1 MYIGPYDLSHSKR
14 SDTLGSIRL
23 YLDKLEDRLQRKY
36 NDYTKVYRI
45 SSEEVYAGIAL
56 VGLGAGLIFLS
67 ATLGALIGALFGEIL
82 DHTPYLNTAISETLN
97 TMFHTNY
104 FTGNL
109 DKLGATIGFVGGFF
123 KDYLKIRI
131 IKKKIK

>member
-1 MYIGPYDLSHSKR
+1 MYIGSYDLSHSKR

-23 YLDKLEDRLQRKY
+23 YLGELKDRISRKY

-45 SSEEVYAGIAL
+45 SGKDVGTGIAL
-56 VGLGAGLIFLS
+56 VGLGAGFIFLS

-97 TMFHTNY
+97 TIFHTDY

-109 DKLGATIGFVGGFF
+109 DKLGATLGFFSGFF
-123 KDYLKIRI
+123 KSYHPRSKE
-131 IKKKIK
+131 

>member
-1 MYIGPYDLSHSKR
+1 MYIGPYDPSHSKR

-23 YLDKLEDRLQRKY
+23 YLEKLEDRFSRKY

-45 SSEEVYAGIAL
+45 SGKDVGIGIAL
-56 VGLGAGLIFLS
+56 VGLGAGFIFLS

-97 TMFHTNY
+97 TIFHTDY

-109 DKLGATIGFVGGFF
+109 DKLGATLGFVGGFF
-123 KDYLKIRI
+123 KGYHLKSEE
-131 IKKKIK
+131 

>member
-1 MYIGPYDLSHSKR
+1 MYIGPYDSTHIKR

-23 YLDKLEDRLQRKY
+23 YLEKLEDRFSRKY

-45 SSEEVYAGIAL
+45 SGKDVGTGIAL
-56 VGLGAGLIFLS
+56 VGLGAGFIFLS

-109 DKLGATIGFVGGFF
+109 DKLGATLGFIGGFF
-123 KDYLKIRI
+123 KSYHLKSEE
-131 IKKKIK
+131 

>member
-1 MYIGPYDLSHSKR
+1 
-14 SDTLGSIRL
+14 LGSIRL
-23 YLDKLEDRLQRKY
+23 YLDKLEDRFSRKY

-45 SSEEVYAGIAL
+45 SGKDVDTWIAL

-67 ATLGALIGALFGEIL
+67 AKLGVLIGALFGEIL

-97 TMFHTNY
+97 TIFHTNY

-109 DKLGATIGFVGGFF
+109 NKVGATLGFVAGFF
-123 KDYLKIRI
+123 KGYNIQLKY
-131 IKKKIK
+131 KT